1 MFIEYSLNY
10 VQKITEGLKQRHPDV
25 PITYFIK
32 DQQNAQ
38 EECFKIESI
47 NTYSVDSTVDRV
59 QIKALAQK
67 YNKSIQGNMDPAVLY
82 GSDELIRSTV
92 KEMIDFW
99 GS

>member
-1 MFIEYSLNY
+1 M
-10 VQKITEGLKQRHPDV
+10 
-25 PITYFIK
+25 
-32 DQQNAQ
+32 
-38 EECFKIESI
+38 
-47 NTYSVDSTVDRV
+47 DSTVDRV